1 MASLHR
7 LLTLTLLGAARAP
20 PPGSSDDSG
29 DACAADGSSASYSE
43 TISTAQGVTKRTIVS
58 AGCPNHESYCTG
70 KPANKPTCDEEGLK
84 GSGTEATDQDLNV
97 GVPANPKLL
106 SASDWAAVLAD
117 AATVPAAT
125 ATEGGTSSLDCEMG
139 GIAYALN
146 GVVFYSGAVDNK
158 MANPPCP
165 QLDISD
171 ATAEWISFDCCS
183 GHSSGTGGYHYHFPP
198 SCLIAQA
205 NKEAPIAGGHSAQI
219 GWAQDGFPIYGPLG
233 PGGVE
238 IRNCG
243 ASGAHATYCQDKCGG
258 YEGELP
264 DIDNYKYRYYITGKV
279 NDLNSLPSY
288 PKPDSEA
295 LYYPYTIRCYRGCT
309 MSSGISD
316 FKSCVGTDGFT
327 IAHTATALDGY
338 STPLAVQCQDGN
350 TYTDYGFTEAVI
362 TPVDSADDVS
372 EDVSEDGGTA
382 GETGAMT
389 TESDAAATRAPRQFA
404 VAGAAAL
411 AAALA

>member
-1 MASLHR
+1 MAPTGTKRVLV
-7 LLTLTLLGAARAP
+7 LLVTLLGTARAAA
-20 PPGSSDDSG
+20 G
-29 DACAADGSSASYSE
+29 DACAADGSSAAYTE
-43 TISTAQGVTKRTIVS
+43 TIATVQGVAKRTIVS

-84 GSGTEATDQDLNV
+84 GSGTEATDQDLDV
-97 GVPANPKLL
+97 DVPANPKLL
-106 SASDWAAVLAD
+106 NASDWAAVLAD

-146 GVVFYSGAVDNK
+146 GVVFYSGAVGNK
-158 MANPPCP
+158 LNDPPCP
-165 QLDISD
+165 QLDIYD
-171 ATAEWISFDCCS
+171 DTAEWISFDCCS

-243 ASGAHATYCQDKCGG
+243 ASGAHATYCQDDCGG

-264 DIDNYKYRYYITGKV
+264 DVDNYKYRYYITGKV

-288 PKPDSEA
+288 PKPDDLD
-295 LYYPYTIRCYRGCT
+295 LYFPFTIRCHRGVIIKT
-309 MSSGISD
+309 LGA
-316 FKSCVGTDGFT
+316 FKDYVGSDGFT
-327 IAHTATALDGY
+327 SAHTATALAGY
-338 STPLAVQCQDGN
+338 STPLPVQCLDGDS
-350 TYTDYGFTEAVI
+350 YTDYDFTKAVI
-362 TPVDSADDVS
+362 TPVDTAG
-372 EDVSEDGGTA
+372 DGGTT
-382 GETGAMT
+382 GETGAVT

-411 AAALA
+411 AATLA